1 MTALEILSDE
11 HGLIRQYLDNLSF
24 ALEILEREGRPP
36 KEFFEKMVD
45 FSTNFA
51 NKYHHLK
58 EEQQM
63 FGLLAQSKG
72 GEFDAAI
79 SALRDQ
85 HELGRNYVAKIASTI
100 ESYALQKR
108 GATTIII
115 ENLAPYISMLRRHIH
130 REDHIFYPLVEK
142 ELSDEQLQLLLK
154 EFYSEN
160 QKFGSDF
167 FERYRRI
174 VIEMGKLV
182 EA

>member
-1 MTALEILSDE
+1 MTALEILNDE

-24 ALEILEREGRPP
+24 ALEILEQEGRPP

-45 FSTNFA
+45 FSTNFT

-63 FGLLAQSKG
+63 FGLLAQCKG

-85 HELGRNYVAKIASTI
+85 HELSRNHVANIAATI
-100 ESYALQKR
+100 ESYGLQKR
-108 GATTIII
+108 GSATLII
-115 ENLAPYISMLRRHIH
+115 ENLAPYISTLRRHIH

-142 ELSDEQLQLLLK
+142 ELSDDEMQRLLE
-154 EFYSEN
+154 EFDREN
-160 QKFGSDF
+160 EKFGGDF
-167 FERYRRI
+167 FERYRRV